1 LALAAYDAGNLFAEL
16 PAPKLIARMTLSA
29 LLVCVKKDD
38 SEVLQQVLAE
48 LGIHVESCPDV
59 SRAAIRA
66 EQRRYDLIAVDGE
79 SNSEVVQFLQD
90 TQKSRANDATVVVVV
105 VSSQDNAHELFSLG
119 VNFVLYKPVVYECAA
134 SSLSAAYALMTMEKR
149 RDPRAPVHAHA
160 QIDYANVER
169 QDATLVNLSKG
180 GMAVQFGKTIPPTS
194 KVYFQFQLPGQSA
207 CVRLSGQLA
216 WQDWTGRG
224 GVQFADVPKTSRR
237 LLAEFLAAN
246 SQPHN
251 GRQFPESTVEMEQP
265 VHVTTLE
272 PGKPG
277 EQGKFSSTEEDL
289 HEDHGPAHTYEFTS
303 PEAAAMAD
311 SSNRRT
317 HTRYA
322 CRVSAEVYRTGST
335 VPNHCSLTDLSAG
348 GCYLEVSLPFP
359 QGASVEIVVRTHDLK
374 LHLRGVVQ
382 ASHPGYGMG
391 IAFELNTRDE
401 IENVKK
407 LTEFVAATATSAN

>member
-1 LALAAYDAGNLFAEL
+1 
-16 PAPKLIARMTLSA
+16 MTLSA
-29 LLVCVKKDD
+29 LLVCVEKDD

-48 LGIHVESCPDV
+48 LGIHIESCPDLG
-59 SRAAIRA
+59 RASIRA
-66 EQRRYDLIAVDGE
+66 EQRRFDVIIVEGGSD
-79 SNSEVVQFLQD
+79 SEVLQFLRD
-90 TQKSRANDATVVVVV
+90 TQQSRAKDATLAVVVVP
-105 VSSQDNAHELFSLG
+105 SQNSVHELFSLG
-119 VNFVLYKPVVYECAA
+119 VNFVLYKPVAYERAV
-134 SSLSAAYALMTMEKR
+134 SSLSAACALMTMEKR

-160 QIDYANVER
+160 KIDYADVER
-169 QDATLVNLSKG
+169 QNATLVNLSKS

-207 CVRLSGQLA
+207 CVRLSGQLV

-224 GVQFADVPKTSRR
+224 GVQFADVPTASRR
-237 LLAEFLAAN
+237 LVDEFLAAN
-246 SQPHN
+246 LQPHR
-251 GRQFPESTVEMEQP
+251 GREFPEFTVEMEHP
-265 VHVTTLE
+265 VHVATIELGE
-272 PGKPG
+272 PGRR
-277 EQGKFSSTEEDL
+277 EEISSITEEL

-303 PEAAAMAD
+303 PEAATIAD

-317 HTRYA
+317 HTRYT
-322 CRVSAEVYRTGST
+322 CRVGAEVYRTGRT

-359 QGASVEIVVRTHDLK
+359 QGASVELVVRTHDMK

-391 IAFELNTRDE
+391 IAFELNTKEE

-407 LTEFVAATATSAN
+407 LTEFVATTVTSAN